1 MGKRVCVMF
10 CLWQMNILALLIWM
24 NILGTCTHS
33 SHLFFLLDFLGVCF
47 LKRQFSPLGK
57 PPHQRSGCQT
67 GTHNLYILVRR
78 VYLITWTV
86 CSVCYCTVSTHTF
99 TLAGNKSRSLIK
111 ECLLWVWMW
120 VLRCSRNSQRTWQRN
135 EVLHT
140 KLDYSRTRGPHRS
153 KVIME
158 LLTSFLAHR
167 KKINKYGLRWERSR
181 NIISS
186 MCFVHK
192 FP

>member
-1 MGKRVCVMF
+1 MNEHTRHMQTFFTSIFPSWLSWCLLPQAPVFTPRKATAPTIWLPNRYTQFIYFGSSCVSNYLN
-10 CLWQMNILALLIWM
+10 CVLRLL
-24 NILGTCTHS
+24 LHS
-33 SHLFFLLDFLGVCF
+33 LH
-47 LKRQFSPLGK
+47 
-57 PPHQRSGCQT
+57 
-67 GTHNLYILVRR
+67 
-78 VYLITWTV
+78 
-86 CSVCYCTVSTHTF
+86 THTF